1 MPEELL
7 TFKRFKDPDI
17 ANDIA
22 EKLKFAKIYFEV
34 ENDDKFFDP
43 TYANNPMSKET
54 RIKLNPNDF
63 IKANEALETYYQT
76 QLNSIDKSYYL
87 FDFTNK
93 ELFEILEKPDEW
105 GDLDYQLSKNILIER
120 GENLQQTELDYLKEK
135 RIKELSRPEK
145 SSKRLILAGYVS
157 AIFGGLFGIIIG
169 RILANT
175 KTTLPNGKLIYT
187 YTDSDRNHGNI
198 ISIIG
203 FAVLVAGL
211 LRVLI
216 WSFNYY

>member
-1 MPEELL
+1 MTEELL

-22 EKLKFAKIYFEV
+22 EKLKSSNVYYEI
-34 ENDDKFFDP
+34 ENDDKFFDA
-43 TYANNPMSKET
+43 TFANNPMAKET
-54 RIKLNPNDF
+54 RIKLKASDF
-63 IKANEALETYYQT
+63 IKADEALETYYQT
-76 QLNSIDKSYYL
+76 QLTNIDRSYYL

-105 GDLDYQLSKNILIER
+105 GDLDYQLSKRILIER
-120 GENLQQTELDYLKEK
+120 GENLQQTELNYLKER
-135 RIKELSRPEK
+135 RIKELSKPEK
-145 SSKRLILAGYVS
+145 SSRRLILAGYAS

-187 YTDSDRNHGNI
+187 YTDSDRSHGNT

-203 FAVLVAGL
+203 FAVLAAGL

>member
-22 EKLKFAKIYFEV
+22 EKLKSAKIYFEI
-34 ENDDKFFDP
+34 ENDDKFFDA
-43 TYANNPMSKET
+43 TFANNPMAKET
-54 RIKLNPNDF
+54 RIKLKPTDF
-63 IKANEALETYYQT
+63 IKAEEALEKYYQT
-76 QLNSIDKSYYL
+76 QLINIDRRYYL
-87 FDFTNK
+87 FGFSNK

-105 GDLDYQLSKNILIER
+105 GDLDYQLSKRILIER

-135 RIKELSRPEK
+135 RIKELSKPEK
-145 SSKRLILAGYVS
+145 SSTRLILAGYVS
-157 AIFGGLFGIIIG
+157 AIFGGIFGIIIG

-175 KTTLPNGKLIYT
+175 KTTLPNGKIIYT
-187 YTDSDRNHGNI
+187 YTDSDRSHGNT

-203 FAVLVAGL
+203 IAVIAASL
-211 LRVLI
+211 LRAFI
-216 WSFNYY
+216 WSFNR

>member
-1 MPEELL
+1 MEELL
-7 TFKRFKDPDI
+7 TYKRFKDPEI

-22 EKLKFAKIYFEV
+22 VKLKNSNLYFQI
-34 ENDDKFFDP
+34 ENDDRFFDA
-43 TYANNPMSKET
+43 TFANNPMAKET
-54 RIKLNPNDF
+54 RIKLKSSDF
-63 IKANEALETYYQT
+63 LKADEALETYYEN
-76 QLNSIDKSYYL
+76 QLVNIDKTYYL

-105 GDLDYQLSKNILIER
+105 GDLDYQLSKRILIER
-120 GENLQQTELDYLKEK
+120 GENLQKAELDYLKGK
-135 RIKELSRPEK
+135 RINELSKPQK
-145 SSKRLILAGYVS
+145 SSNTLIWAGYVS

-187 YTDSDRNHGNI
+187 YTDSDRSHGNT

-203 FAVLVAGL
+203 LAILVVSVI
-211 LRVLI
+211 RVIFWNLNI
-216 WSFNYY
+216 I